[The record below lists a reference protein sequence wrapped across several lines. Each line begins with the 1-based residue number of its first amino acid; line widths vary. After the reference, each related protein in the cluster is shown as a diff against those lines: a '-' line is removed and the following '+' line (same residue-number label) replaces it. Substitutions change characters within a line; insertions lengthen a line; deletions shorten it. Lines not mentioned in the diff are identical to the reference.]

1 MTRRASASSGRVAC
15 SRSSRARSAR
25 PAVSARGSGSVIESA
40 PAPGNTGTGSFVQ
53 LSYEI
58 VEMLIRGGTMT
69 NRIIAVLRE
78 IVQRWDSYAAL
89 QYAAPVT
96 AVHVGGT
103 R

>member
-1 MTRRASASSGRVAC
+1 
-15 SRSSRARSAR
+15 
-25 PAVSARGSGSVIESA
+25 
-40 PAPGNTGTGSFVQ
+40 
-53 LSYEI
+53 
-58 VEMLIRGGTMT
+58 MT